1 MAASRQ
7 DRIPLFPLDVVLF
20 PGMLLPLH
28 IFEPRYRALTRY
40 CLENKREFGVVRDLK
55 NEIAGL
61 GCTAEIVKVIE
72 AHPDGRMDILT
83 QGRARFAILE
93 LIEELAYPEARV
105 EYHEDV
111 PDPDL
116 PPDDP
121 ELRKIVARCHTLL
134 YGRAPE
140 LPAIPAGGYLSYQ
153 IVAELPLDIELKQAL
168 LGLCSESERRRLLH
182 KLLPRWAH
190 HLELAQISRSKA
202 AGNGHGRL
210 PEK

>member
-1 MAASRQ
+1 
-7 DRIPLFPLDVVLF
+7 
-20 PGMLLPLH
+20 MLLPLH

-40 CLENKREFGVVRDLK
+40 CLENQREFGVVLVLRK
-55 NEIAGL
+55 EIAGL
-61 GCTAEIVKVIE
+61 GCTAEIVKIIE

-105 EYHEDV
+105 EYHDDV
-111 PDPDL
+111 TDPNL
-116 PPDDP
+116 PPDDLA
-121 ELRKIVARCHTLL
+121 LREMVARCHTLL

-140 LPAIPAGGYLSYQ
+140 LPDISEGGYLSYQ
-153 IVAELPLDIELKQAL
+153 IVAELPLDLELKQAL
-168 LGLCSESERRRLLH
+168 LGICSESERRRLLH

-190 HLELAQISRSKA
+190 HVEMAQIGRSKA

-210 PEK
+210 PES